1 MRDLA
6 LCFGDV
12 NILTDKDTS
21 WSEEGDFQAV
31 HFSWYNRHATTVRIH
46 SLIIVPRLTRNA
58 LMSGSWCPNRRTAL
72 HARKGWSALQLLSA
86 RALRI

>member
-1 MRDLA
+1 MGQSLQQIYEVEVLPLQNKPSYRT
-6 LCFGDV
+6 F
-12 NILTDKDTS
+12 
-21 WSEEGDFQAV
+21 
-31 HFSWYNRHATTVRIH
+31 HATTVHIH